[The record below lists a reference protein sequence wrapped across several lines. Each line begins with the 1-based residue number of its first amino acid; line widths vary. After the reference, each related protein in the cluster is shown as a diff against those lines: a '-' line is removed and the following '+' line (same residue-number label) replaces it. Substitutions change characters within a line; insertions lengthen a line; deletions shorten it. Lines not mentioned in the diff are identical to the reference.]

1 MTHRNMC
8 IRCEEF
14 AIDAV
19 SHEKLLPNH
28 YELRTIPKNGISQ
41 FKINFIYNDYMQNEK
56 KWNYKYIEIFIFT
69 SLFGR

>member
-1 MTHRNMC
+1 MINNCPEKTEICVTHRNMC

-28 YELRTIPKNGISQ
+28 YELRRTIPKNGISQ

-56 KWNYKYIEIFIFT
+56 K
-69 SLFGR
+69 